1 MVLIVWRRAA
11 LHNDI
16 NNGCTGVYNYYT
28 LKKCE
33 WHLNYLVL
41 WQKEGNDDDDG
52 HGGDNKKDSDE

>member
-1 MVLIVWRRAA
+1 MTAA
-11 LHNDI
+11 H
-16 NNGCTGVYNYYT
+16 NYYT

-33 WHLNYLVL
+33 WHLNNLVL